1 MRALRANPAG
11 VDLGPLRPTMPA
23 RLQTRDKQIH
33 LAPDLVVADLERLR
47 ASIAEP
53 TGDELLLIGRRHKSD
68 NNSWMH
74 NSARLTRGK
83 PRHQLLMHPDDL
95 AARGIPDGSSVRVA
109 SRVGTVTTEVR
120 ATDDMM
126 RGVVSLPHGYGHQQD
141 GTRMA
146 NATKVAG
153 VSINDL
159 TDPERLDVSGNAALN
174 GVPVSVVP
182 VDAEVPA
189 PA

>member
-1 MRALRANPAG
+1 MRTPPVSTSARCDPRCRP
-11 VDLGPLRPTMPA
+11 GP
-23 RLQTRDKQIH
+23 QTQEHKLIH
-33 LAPDLVVADLERLR
+33 LAPDKVIADLPRLR
-47 ASIAEP
+47 ESIATP

-95 AARGIPDGSSVRVA
+95 AARGLTDGTSVRIA
-109 SRVGTVTTEVR
+109 SRVGTVTTEVL

-141 GTRMA
+141 GVRMA

-174 GVPVSVVP
+174 GVPVTVVP
-182 VDAEVPA
+182 L
-189 PA
+189 